1 MDFVGGLLVRES
13 KIVVKAKKISENSVK
28 DNLKKNIQFN
38 MLLSTIN
45 IPLCVQIKVILL
57 LWSSLTVVNR
67 TA

>member
-1 MDFVGGLLVRES
+1 MDFVGGLLVRDS

-57 LWSSLTVVNR
+57 LLSSLTVVNR